1 MYSRRP
7 DTAGHSWKPAILSL
21 LVGMLTASAAFAQQ
35 PEEEPSPV
43 TADET
48 LPESSEDTDAPVVAE
63 DTDAPV
69 VAEDTDAPVVAEDTD
84 APVVAEDPDA
94 PVVAEDTDTASS
106 DTSAFVRHEWRYSNI
121 LAARLNPLGL
131 TNQAQIGWRMNLY
144 DNPQSDLTKG
154 SYFAAMF
161 APSFS
166 PAWVRPG
173 ALLEFQPAAIFKT
186 SVMYEYGY
194 HFGTFDTVQS
204 FESPTEEY
212 SDALQDERSADNSYS
227 TTGHSITLANQ
238 LQVKVWNIALR
249 TNYRA
254 VWQQMDLRGND
265 TVFYDVMY
273 DVLAP
278 ETGWLHTTDTD
289 LLYVNDGPFTVGIRH
304 TWLAVQYQEENF
316 LNGESTDT
324 ENTPL
329 HRLGPLFAY
338 KFNNR
343 SMTRFNQP
351 TVFVLANWWLQ
362 HRYRTGQEISQAL
375 PYVVIGF
382 SFNGN
387 LGRIAQ

>member
-1 MYSRRP
+1 MNSRRP
-7 DTAGHSWKPAILSL
+7 VTAGHSWKPAILSL
-21 LVGMLTASAAFAQQ
+21 LFGMLTASEAFAQQ
-35 PEEEPSPV
+35 QEEESASASDNTTQPQATEA
-43 TADET
+43 TAAD
-48 LPESSEDTDAPVVAE
+48 DGNAE
-63 DTDAPV
+63 NAADDGN
-69 VAEDTDAPVVAEDTD
+69 AENAADDGTAA
-84 APVVAEDPDA
+84 
-94 PVVAEDTDTASS
+94 ASS
-106 DTSAFVRHEWRYSNI
+106 DTPAFVRHEWRYSNALI
-121 LAARLNPLGL
+121 ARLNPLGL

-212 SDALQDERSADNSYS
+212 SDARQDERSAENSYS
-227 TTGHSITLANQ
+227 TTGHTITLSNL

-254 VWQQMDLRGND
+254 VWQQMDLRNND
-265 TVFYDVMY
+265 TVFYDIVY

-278 ETGWLHTTDTD
+278 GNGWLHTTDTD
-289 LLYVNDGPFTVGIRH
+289 LLYVSGGPITVGLRH
-304 TWLAVQYQEENF
+304 TWVAVQYQENDF

-338 KFNNR
+338 RFNNR
-343 SMTRFNQP
+343 TMSRFNQP
-351 TVFVLANWWLQ
+351 SVFVLANWWLQ

-375 PYVVIGF
+375 PYVVVGF
-382 SFNGN
+382 AFNGN
-387 LGRIAQ
+387 PGRISQ